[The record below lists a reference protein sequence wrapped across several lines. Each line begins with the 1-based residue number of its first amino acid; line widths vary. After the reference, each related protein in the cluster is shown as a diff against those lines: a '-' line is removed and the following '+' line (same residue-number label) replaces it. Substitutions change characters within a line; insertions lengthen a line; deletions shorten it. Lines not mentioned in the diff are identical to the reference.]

1 MNNRGLEDIIEKHWR
16 NMETCLF
23 SFETLTGITS
33 DASQDNISD
42 ISVPA
47 DQVGIAP
54 FGSSTVQCS
63 MDNSVGL
70 IDFQPSFQAQCRPKI
85 SSLTAQSWKRNLTSK
100 PDTTK
105 HSKHRSKTGLL
116 LPEQYMK
123 EAYCQL
129 EINYRFK
136 PHLREAQMHALAI
149 VVELPY
155 DRVRTF
161 YEQKQSQTSSYVSSN
176 SHVPRV
182 PNPAKCHGGSDSSSS
197 GVVDSACGRY
207 QSDSGA
213 SLQTSEQNAIPR
225 AINLSNRIREPS

>member
-23 SFETLTGITS
+23 SFETLTGITG
-33 DASQDNISD
+33 DASQDNVSD

-105 HSKHRSKTGLL
+105 HSKHRSKIGLL

-136 PHLREAQMHALAI
+136 PHLMEAQMHALLLWLSSHMIKFGLSMSKSNLKFLHMSLVAHKFQESQILQSFTVI
-149 VVELPY
+149 VIRLPPLVLWTWLVGHIRATLVLRFRPLNGTQFLEL
-155 DRVRTF
+155 
-161 YEQKQSQTSSYVSSN
+161 S
-176 SHVPRV
+176 
-182 PNPAKCHGGSDSSSS
+182 
-197 GVVDSACGRY
+197 
-207 QSDSGA
+207 
-213 SLQTSEQNAIPR
+213 I
-225 AINLSNRIREPS
+225 